1 MTNSNQKSKYKLNII
16 TKGSLRKQSI
26 MPISMNNIEKV
37 IAQSNAYVTNINRL
51 LKLEISADFI
61 CSDNNWTM
69 LI

>member
-16 TKGSLRKQSI
+16 TKGLLRKQSI
-26 MPISMNNIEKV
+26 MPISMNNMEKV

-61 CSDNNWTM
+61 CSDNN
-69 LI
+69 